1 MNLLPTSIYPMSE
14 DVPQS
19 DPAYAALFQRLF
31 DARKDGCLGITLNE
45 NEVNLLMN
53 PPAELQHWVQQVVT
67 PTDTKVISPFV
78 LYAHTLYTGRD
89 YYYETRILEG
99 FKRLKADKSDQCDA
113 KVLSDI
119 LRPRFEANV
128 TGAEGSEPDWQWVAA
143 LHAAFSP
150 VSILTGG
157 PGTGKTTSL
166 SCMLGLL
173 LQVNPDLRIRLA
185 APTGKAAMRMRESL
199 LNSAHPDDKG
209 MIEQVLD
216 KYPPS
221 TLHRLLESRHQSPF
235 FKRTAE
241 NPLEADV
248 VVVDE
253 CSMIGAALFA
263 HLMDALK
270 PGTQLILLG
279 DPNQLAS
286 VEAGSVFADIC
297 KALEASANS
306 FTPEFITFY
315 QHLKQSG
322 APLSGDLSPLKSNA
336 SFLDG
341 HLVRLMKT
349 YRYDANSVMGRF
361 TAGVTAGNTDCIL
374 ETESTTDDTLR
385 IDVTHSPKVWEEF
398 AQLYLAYMQEPNI
411 EEAIKKFNE
420 VRILAAI
427 YATPYGVDALNE
439 WITQYL
445 RKYARSH
452 KDIDFRPSTFDFYH
466 NQPIMV
472 TQNMHSLGLSNG
484 DVGIIRKRPSDGK
497 LMAYFSV
504 TKGKGKNAQEGI
516 KEINPGLITHFTDV
530 FAMSIHKSQGSE
542 FKHVLMVLPECI
554 NPLLT
559 RELIYTGLTRG
570 KSGGQVVLQASNEV
584 LNDAIKNTVQRV
596 SNIACRLTQ

>member
-1 MNLLPTSIYPMSE
+1 MNLLPTSIYPLIDQASQ
-14 DVPQS
+14 PA
-19 DPAYAALFQRLF
+19 PAYAALFQRLF
-31 DARKDGCLGITLNE
+31 DARKEGCLGIALE
-45 NEVNLLMN
+45 AQELDLLMN
-53 PPAELQHWVQQVVT
+53 LPSDLQQWVQQVET
-67 PTDTKVISPFV
+67 PTDVKVISPFV
-78 LYAHTLYTGRD
+78 LYAQTLYTGRD
-89 YYYETRILEG
+89 YYYETCILEG
-99 FKRLKADKSDQCDA
+99 FKRLKSDRSVQCDA
-113 KVLSDI
+113 KALSDI
-119 LRPRFEANV
+119 LRVRIA
-128 TGAEGSEPDWQWVAA
+128 GAESTEPDWQWVAA

-166 SCMLGLL
+166 ARMLGVL
-173 LQVNPDLRIRLA
+173 LQMNPNLRIRLA
-185 APTGKAAMRMRESL
+185 APTGKAAVRMRESL
-199 LNSAHPDDKG
+199 LNSAHSDDKG

-235 FKRTAE
+235 FKRTAS
-241 NPLEADV
+241 NPLDADV
-248 VVVDE
+248 LVVDE

-263 HLMDALK
+263 YLMDAIQS
-270 PGTQLILLG
+270 GTKLILLG

-297 KALEASANS
+297 KALEPSANS
-306 FTPEFITFY
+306 FSPEFIAFY
-315 QHLKQSG
+315 QNLIQSG
-322 APLSGDLSPLKSNA
+322 VPLSGELNPLKSNA

-385 IDVTHSPKVWEEF
+385 MDVTHNPKVWEDF
-398 AQLYLAYMQEPNI
+398 AKLYLVYMQELNI
-411 EEAIKKFNE
+411 EEAIKKLNE

-452 KDIDFRPSTFDFYH
+452 KDIDFRPSTIDFYH

-472 TQNMHSLGLSNG
+472 TQNIHALGLSNG
-484 DVGIIRKRPSDGK
+484 DVGIIRRRSLDDK

-504 TKGKGKNAQEGI
+504 TERKGKNINEGI

-570 KSGGQVVLQASNEV
+570 KSGGQVVLQASTEV
-584 LNDAIKNTVQRV
+584 LKEAIANTVLRV
-596 SNIACRLTQ
+596 SNIAYRLTQQF